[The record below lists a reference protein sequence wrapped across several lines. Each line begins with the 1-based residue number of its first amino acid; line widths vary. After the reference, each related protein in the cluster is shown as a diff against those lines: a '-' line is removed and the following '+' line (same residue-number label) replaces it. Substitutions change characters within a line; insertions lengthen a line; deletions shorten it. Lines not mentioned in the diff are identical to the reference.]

1 MGWNGGCSSRGT
13 HSQGSVETLAGRRT
27 WWHFTVEKLHS
38 TCQPEETGKD
48 TLLFSQ
54 QCNNMLSFFLS
65 HLNHVPRNLRFIKSI
80 SGGVKL
86 RLTLTLWQKCI
97 NFYWKSTVCL
107 QKKFIF
113 LSYFFCFFFST
124 PEIKCITLF

>member
-1 MGWNGGCSSRGT
+1 MGWNGGRSSRGT
-13 HSQGSVETLAGRRT
+13 HSQGSVETFAGRRT

-48 TLLFSQ
+48 ILLFSQ

-86 RLTLTLWQKCI
+86 RLTLTLWQKCMEKYGLFAKEI
-97 NFYWKSTVCL
+97 YISL
-107 QKKFIF
+107 IF
-113 LSYFFCFFFST
+113 FLFF
-124 PEIKCITLF
+124 LFCSRNKVHYPFLRH